1 MKYIT
6 QTLQN
11 KFYTYQPGEFL
22 PVFMGGEL
30 YNRRE
35 FYKYKLKRVLKRA
48 SGRI

>member
-1 MKYIT
+1 MNYLK
-6 QTLQN
+6 QTFQN

-48 SGRI
+48 TGRI